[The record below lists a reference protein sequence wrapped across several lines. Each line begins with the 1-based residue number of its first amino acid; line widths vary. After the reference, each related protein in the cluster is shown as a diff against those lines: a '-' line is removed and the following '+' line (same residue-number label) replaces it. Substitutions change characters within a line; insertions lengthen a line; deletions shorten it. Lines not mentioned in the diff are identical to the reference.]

1 MATHHFEPEIFYYT
15 FESHE
20 PALRIA
26 SGDTVVAET
35 RDALGN
41 DAKRNPLPE
50 SMKHK
55 SSGTRLKESNP
66 VLGPIYL
73 EEAHAGDLLEV
84 DGAENGE
91 AHAGDLLA
99 IHIRKIRL
107 NRDFA
112 ISKQS
117 AYFGSL
123 TGEGPGRRLLY
134 NAPIQDIWSEW
145 RLDLERNVGIL
156 ELPESR
162 LKRVEAPLKP
172 FIGSIGVAPRF
183 GRVETTLTPGE
194 FGGNMDY
201 METHEGTTLYLPV
214 WVDGAHLA
222 FGDIHALQGDGEVNG
237 TALEVTAEVTLQIE
251 VLEGRDAPWP
261 ERTRAEWPRLETDSH
276 IMAIGCTRPLMDCV
290 RLAQMELLHWL
301 VEEYGF
307 QREECWQLMAQVSSM
322 RIGNVVDPLYA
333 VAARFP
339 KGYLPD

>member
-15 FESHE
+15 FETHE
-20 PALRIA
+20 PGIKIA
-26 SGDTVVAET
+26 SGDVVVAET
-35 RDALGN
+35 RDALGY
-41 DAKRNPLPE
+41 DAARNPLPE
-50 SMKHK
+50 HMKHQVR
-55 SSGTRLKESNP
+55 GTRLKESNP
-66 VLGPIYL
+66 VLGPIFL
-73 EEAHAGDLLEV
+73 EEAR
-84 DGAENGE
+84 
-91 AHAGDLLA
+91 AGDLLA
-99 IHIRKIRL
+99 IHIRKIQI

-112 ISKQS
+112 VSKQS

-134 NAPIQDIWSEW
+134 NSPIEEIWTEW
-145 RLDLERNVGIL
+145 HLDLKRNVGVL

-201 METHEGTTLYLPV
+201 METHEGSTLYLPV
-214 WVDGAHLA
+214 WVDGAYLS

-251 VLEGRDAPWP
+251 VQKGRDAPWP
-261 ERTRAEWPRLETDSH
+261 ERTTAEWPRLETDSH

-339 KGYLPD
+339 KAYLPT